1 MPYNSQDT
9 IGNLSAKVKKAYSKP
24 NIEVQEEDNRGT
36 RYSLPYGLCKGVG
49 IDTTG
54 MTPREAWAA
63 YTGKTGISKGDA
75 EREHWGED
83 KSDNKEPKEESKQEM
98 KEEETKSREEAINKM
113 LESDRIKETR
123 TFKKKRIKENLSYGT
138 EEMQSTTANLFNDDS
153 FSYENDKKKGTY
165 FSPLGNRVQYKMG
178 DDGGEG
184 SVYSKGGVFYH
195 ETWHAIDKNYG
206 ENKEYISKSYV
217 FDDGQTFLDKVNRDT
232 SSGNINWKSVK
243 EEIENDRKAFIKE
256 AGYTEEQIKKI
267 NNNFKAKIDEW
278 HNLPT
283 PRPKYNEYVEK
294 SEEYKAAYE
303 YSKAVSEAENRLK
316 RKWGDLSDF
325 YSGYAKSHYGLVG
338 LGHSSSY
345 WRSRT
350 GTRAVEAFA
359 ECASAKATNPESY
372 AVLKKYVPN
381 VVKGFEEIY
390 EALKSG
396 RIKAN
401 ARN

>member
-1 MPYNSQDT
+1 MADLERIKKKYDT
-9 IGNLSAKVKKAYSKP
+9 PEIDIEEATNGGN
-24 NIEVQEEDNRGT
+24 
-36 RYSLPYGLCKGVG
+36 RYSLPYGLCKSVG
-49 IDTTG
+49 INTEG
-54 MTPREAWAA
+54 MTPREAWEAWQNK
-63 YTGKTGISKGDA
+63 TGKTKSEA
-75 EREHWGED
+75 EKEHWGED
-83 KSDNKEPKEESKQEM
+83 KSDNKEEKEESKQET

-138 EEMQSTTANLFNDDS
+138 EEMQRTTANLFNDDS
-153 FSYENDKKKGTY
+153 FLYENDRKKGTY
-165 FSPLGNRVQYKMG
+165 FSPIGNRVQYKMG

-206 ENKEYISKSYV
+206 GNNNYISKSYV

-232 SSGNINWKSVK
+232 SSDNINWKSVK

-256 AGYTEEQIKKI
+256 TGYTEEQIKKI

-278 HNLPT
+278 NNLPT
-283 PRPKYNEYVEK
+283 PRPEYNEYVEK
-294 SEEYKAAYE
+294 SEEYKSAYE
-303 YSKAVSEAENRLK
+303 YSKAVSESENRLK

-325 YSGYAKSHYGLVG
+325 YSGYTKSDYGLVG
-338 LGHSSSY
+338 LGHTKSY
-345 WRSRT
+345 WSNRI
-350 GTRAVEAFA
+350 GIRAVEAFA

>member
-1 MPYNSQDT
+1 
-9 IGNLSAKVKKAYSKP
+9 
-24 NIEVQEEDNRGT
+24 
-36 RYSLPYGLCKGVG
+36 
-49 IDTTG
+49 
-54 MTPREAWAA
+54 
-63 YTGKTGISKGDA
+63 
-75 EREHWGED
+75 
-83 KSDNKEPKEESKQEM
+83 
-98 KEEETKSREEAINKM
+98 
-113 LESDRIKETR
+113 
-123 TFKKKRIKENLSYGT
+123 
-138 EEMQSTTANLFNDDS
+138 MQSTTANLFNDDS
-153 FSYENDKKKGTY
+153 FSYENDRKKGTY
-165 FSPLGNRVQYKMG
+165 FSPIGNRVQYKMG

-206 ENKEYISKSYV
+206 ENSGYISKSYV
-217 FDDGQTFLDKVNRDT
+217 LDDGQTFLDKVNRDT
-232 SSGNINWKSVK
+232 SSDNINWNSVK
-243 EEIENDRKAFIKE
+243 EEIENDRKSFIKE
-256 AGYTEEQIKKI
+256 AGYTEEKIEKI

-283 PRPKYNEYVEK
+283 PRPEYNEYVEK

-303 YSKAVSEAENRLK
+303 YSKAVSESENHIK

-325 YSGYAKSHYGLVG
+325 YSGYAKSPYGLVG
-338 LGHSSSY
+338 LGHETSY
-345 WRSRT
+345 WSNRI
-350 GTRAVEAFA
+350 GIRAVEAFA